1 MTDEERAVLQREYP
15 NWSIRRPANASYV
28 IATAPGLFDQDDV
41 EGKVVILVP
50 SPGPDQLALA
60 DRATVACPNRAL
72 TLSRE

>member
-28 IATAPGLFDQDDV
+28 IATAP
-41 EGKVVILVP
+41 
-50 SPGPDQLALA
+50 DQLALA